1 MIAGDQFQRN
11 FTWPVPDPPK
21 SEWSGAQ
28 ASQFAL
34 RQKAIGFN
42 CLNYNAAPEPSLY
55 RHYLPD
61 KAYLDENCPDGVRF
75 ELMFP
80 SCWNGKDVDSH
91 DQKSHMAYPS
101 EVMDGVCP
109 EGFETRLVSLFY
121 ETIWN
126 TYAFKDCE
134 GEFVISNGDP
144 TGYGYHGDFIQG
156 WDPDFLQQAVDTCTN
171 LSGEVSDCPLF
182 DLQDDEAQGECRF
195 DVPYA
200 VKAEDVFAHPTGIPG
215 NVPIQ
220 SGPAYATEWWT
231 TATST
236 SSCSSEISTGLPS
249 ILPTTI
255 TPSTTAPSSPSPA
268 APTSSTS
275 YTTVSEDV
283 EYDIVVV
290 KEEVVV
296 LLGEDGEPVAT
307 TTGSPLTVATSTSTS
322 STIITEPIVQAT
334 GVAQQDHGATA
345 AAKRDQVPG
354 HRRAPSQIH
363 NRHGHGHA
371 HRRREYQAGVGGW
384 F

>member
-34 RQKAIGFN
+34 QQKAIGFN
-42 CLNYNAAPEPSLY
+42 CLNYNADPEPSLY
-55 RHYLPD
+55 RHSLPD

-91 DQKSHMAYPS
+91 DHKSHMAYPS

-126 TYAFKDCE
+126 TYAFRDCE

-171 LSGEVSDCPLF
+171 PSGEVSDCPLF
-182 DLQDDEAQGECRF
+182 DLQDDEAQGRCQF
-195 DVPYA
+195 SVPYV
-200 VKAEDVFAHPTGIPG
+200 VKAEDVYSHTSGIPG

-220 SGPAYATEWWT
+220 SGPAYATEWWK
-231 TATST
+231 TST
-236 SSCSSEISTGLPS
+236 STSCSSEIATYMPSVTPSPTEPVYTKSSTTSPA
-249 ILPTTI
+249 PTT
-255 TPSTTAPSSPSPA
+255 TT
-268 APTSSTS
+268 

-283 EYDIVVV
+283 EYDIVLV

-296 LLGEDGEPVAT
+296 LLGEDGQPVTT
-307 TTGSPLTVATSTSTS
+307 TTGSPRTVATSTFTS
-322 STIITEPIVQAT
+322 PTIVTEPVVQAT
-334 GVAQQDHGATA
+334 GVAEQHPA

-354 HRRAPSQIH
+354 HRRPPAQIY
-363 NRHGHGHA
+363 RHGHGHA